1 MKAEARRPWRAVLNS
16 GFLPRLKLIGSA
28 ALTALFLS
36 SCAVGPDYV
45 KPEPLVEDKWFSEEV
60 GGAGTREAATDWWT
74 VLGDPQLEKYI
85 NAAAAQNRELEAA
98 RAAVLRAR
106 SLRRESAAPFYPT
119 LGANAAAVRQRSGG
133 ETSSA
138 FSGTID
144 SSWELDVFGGTRRA
158 TEAAGA
164 RVDGAEEN
172 RRAVLLSVLAE
183 TARNYY
189 AVRGFQKRIAITQKN
204 IGLQERTYKLVD
216 TLFQLGEAS
225 AFDLSRARGQ
235 LELTQSRLPDL
246 EAEMRAGIF
255 RLSVL
260 LGQPPEA
267 LLGEMSAVKP
277 LPAPPDVVPVGL
289 RSDILRRRPD
299 VRAAER
305 ELAAS
310 TADIGAA
317 TARLYPDF
325 SLTGVVGGSARVLS
339 DLFQSGSTIFSI
351 GSFLRWPIFEG
362 GALRARI
369 DAEGAEADRA
379 EALYEQSVLDAL
391 ADAETALTR
400 YARKL
405 DTRNRLQ
412 NAVESRQRS
421 VELARALFDSGEED
435 FLSVLDAERE
445 LVNAEDELVRS
456 ETDAILNL
464 ITLYTALGGG
474 WEAFEE
480 AGGEAEE

>member
-1 MKAEARRPWRAVLNS
+1 MTADARKTGLKKGPRS
-16 GFLPRLKLIGSA
+16 GLRLFALA
-28 ALTALFLS
+28 AASVFALS
-36 SCAVGPDYV
+36 SCTVGPDYRP
-45 KPEPLVEDKWFSEEV
+45 PERRFADGWASAPVAGAPEKKEV
-60 GGAGTREAATDWWT
+60 ATEWWT
-74 VLGDPQLEKYI
+74 VFNDPQIEKYI
-85 NAAAAQNRELEAA
+85 HAAVVRNYDLEAA
-98 RAAVLRAR
+98 RASVLRAR
-106 SLRRESAAPFYPT
+106 ALRRESAAPFYPS
-119 LGANAAAVRQRSGG
+119 LRANTAVTRQRSGG
-133 ETSSA
+133 ETSST
-138 FSGTID
+138 FSGALD
-144 SSWELDVFGGTRRA
+144 ASWEIDIFGGTRRA

-164 RVDGAEEN
+164 RLEVAEEN

-183 TARNYY
+183 VARNYY
-189 AVRGFQKRIAITQKN
+189 DVRGFQKRIAITQKN
-204 IGLQERTYKLVD
+204 IDLQEQTYKLVE

-246 EAEMRAGIF
+246 DAEMRAGIF

-267 LLGEMSAVKP
+267 LLEEMTVVKP

-289 RSDILRRRPD
+289 RSDMLRRRPD

-325 SLTGVVGGSARVLS
+325 SLTGVVGRSARVLS
-339 DLFQSGSTIFSI
+339 DLFEPGSGIFSI
-351 GSFLRWPIFEG
+351 GQFLRWPIFEG

-369 DAEGAEADRA
+369 SAEGAEAEQA
-379 EALYEQSVLDAL
+379 AALYEQRVLESL

-400 YARKL
+400 YAQKL
-405 DTRNRLQ
+405 NTRSRLQ
-412 NAVESRQRS
+412 DAVESRRRS

-456 ETDAILNL
+456 ETDTILNL
-464 ITLYTALGGG
+464 VTLYTALGGG
-474 WEAFEE
+474 WEVFEE
-480 AGGEAEE
+480 AGRAAEE